1 MYASKLGTY
10 IKQDKKINENIS
22 YRKKDEGIFLYRMNS
37 TKSAKPY
44 WIVSKIIYKPNRKLS
59 YLINSDMGQILK
71 CYAIDYLLVWFS

>member
-44 WIVSKIIYKPNRKLS
+44 WIVSKIIYKPNRKL
-59 YLINSDMGQILK
+59 
-71 CYAIDYLLVWFS
+71 